1 MNDITADTP
10 QSVPLLED
18 ERLDALFE
26 FLDSERVNEEALDLF
41 GAHGL
46 LTALAISTVSHDRDE
61 RHALIFD
68 TTPDFESD
76 QQRQETLD
84 ALDALL
90 VNAVEVF
97 ENGNLPDLPFDLEF
111 EGSEE
116 DNEEHPVRLW
126 CAGFMEGVFL
136 DEAAWFGTQ
145 EETAAEL
152 LLPFMTLS
160 GLFDEEDPELAAL
173 GQQPAEATRLAG
185 QLAELTLDLYL
196 LQRAPVEKPAPAP
209 SKGSKGAKGNSNS
222 KGKSR
227 GPGKRQ

>member
-10 QSVPLLED
+10 QPVPLLED
-18 ERLDALFE
+18 DRLDALFE
-26 FLDSERVNEEALDLF
+26 FMDSERVSEEALDLF

-46 LTALAISTVSHDRDE
+46 LTALAISTVAHDRDE

-68 TTPDFESD
+68 TTPEFDDD
-76 QQRQETLD
+76 QQRQSVLE
-84 ALDALL
+84 ALDALID
-90 VNAVEVF
+90 NAVDVF
-97 ENGNLPDLPFDLEF
+97 EGGNVPDLPFDLEF
-111 EGSEE
+111 EGSDE
-116 DNEEHPVRLW
+116 DNEEHPARLW

-136 DEAAWFGTQ
+136 DEEAWFGAQ

-196 LQRAPVEKPAPAP
+196 LQRAPAEKPAP
-209 SKGSKGAKGNSNS
+209 KGGPTKGG
-222 KGKSR
+222 KGKSGSK
-227 GPGKRQ
+227 GPGKRSQR

>member
-10 QSVPLLED
+10 QPVPLLED
-18 ERLDALFE
+18 DRLDALFE
-26 FLDSERVNEEALDLF
+26 FLDSERVSEEALDLF

-61 RHALIFD
+61 RHALVFD

-76 QQRQETLD
+76 RQRQEILESLD
-84 ALDALL
+84 ALVD
-90 VNAVEVF
+90 NAVDVLEG
-97 ENGNLPDLPFDLEF
+97 GNVPDLPFELEF
-111 EGSEE
+111 EGSDD
-116 DNEEHPVRLW
+116 DNEHPVRLW

-136 DEAAWFGTQ
+136 DEQAWFGTQ
-145 EETAAEL
+145 EEAAAEL

-160 GLFDEEDPELAAL
+160 GLFDEEDPELAAI

-196 LQRAPVEKPAPAP
+196 LQRAPIEKPAPSRGGRNA
-209 SKGSKGAKGNSNS
+209 GSKSGG
-222 KGKSR
+222 KGKAR
-227 GPGKRQ
+227 GPGKRR

>member
-10 QSVPLLED
+10 QPVALLED
-18 ERLDALFE
+18 DRLDALFE
-26 FLDSERVNEEALDLF
+26 FLDSERVSEEALDLF

-68 TTPDFESD
+68 TTPEFDGD

-90 VNAVEVF
+90 SNAVDAF
-97 ENGNLPDLPFDLEF
+97 ENGNIPDLPFDLEF
-111 EGSEE
+111 EDSGE

-136 DEAAWFGTQ
+136 DEQAWFGAQ
-145 EETAAEL
+145 EEAAAEL

-173 GQQPAEATRLAG
+173 GQQPSEATRLAG

-196 LQRAPVEKPAPAP
+196 LQRAPVEKPAP
-209 SKGSKGAKGNSNS
+209 SKAGKGAKNRSGGNNR
-222 KGKSR
+222 GGR
-227 GPGKRQ
+227 GPGKGR

>member
-10 QSVPLLED
+10 QPVPLLED

-26 FLDSERVNEEALDLF
+26 FLDSEHVSEEALDLF

-46 LTALAISTVSHDRDE
+46 LTALAISTAPHDRDE

-68 TTPDFESD
+68 TTPEFESD
-76 QQRQETLD
+76 QQRQATLD

-90 VNAVEVF
+90 DNAVDVF
-97 ENGNLPDLPFDLEF
+97 ENGNIPDLPFDLEF
-111 EGSEE
+111 EGSE
-116 DNEEHPVRLW
+116 DDEEHPVRLW

-136 DEAAWFGTQ
+136 DEQVWFGTQ

-196 LQRAPVEKPAPAP
+196 LQRAPAEKPAPAP
-209 SKGSKGAKGNSNS
+209 SKGSKDA
-222 KGKSR
+222 KGKSGGKGKGAR

>member
-10 QSVPLLED
+10 QPVPLLD
-18 ERLDALFE
+18 DDRLDLLFE
-26 FLDSERVNEEALDLF
+26 FFDSERPGEEALDLF

-46 LTALAISTVSHDRDE
+46 LTALAISTVSHERAE
-61 RHALIFD
+61 RHELIFD
-68 TTPDFESD
+68 SVPNYDNE
-76 QQRQETLD
+76 QQQNEILG
-84 ALDALL
+84 ALDDILT
-90 VNAVEVF
+90 NAIDIF
-97 ENGNLPDLPFDLEF
+97 ENGQIPDLPFDLEF

-116 DNEEHPVRLW
+116 EDEEHPARLW

-145 EETAAEL
+145 EEVAAEL

-173 GQQPAEATRLAG
+173 GRQPQEATRLAH

-196 LQRAPVEKPAPAP
+196 LQRAPVEKSPAPKTKA
-209 SKGSKGAKGNSNS
+209 G
-222 KGKSR
+222 KGKNHKSSKSGTRRSR
-227 GPGKRQ
+227 